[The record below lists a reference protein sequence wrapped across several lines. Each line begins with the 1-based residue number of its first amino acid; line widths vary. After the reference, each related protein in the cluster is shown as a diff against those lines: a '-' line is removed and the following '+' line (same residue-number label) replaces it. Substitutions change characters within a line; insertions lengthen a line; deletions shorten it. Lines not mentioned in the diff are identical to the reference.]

1 LCRRLVDGND
11 VFMESKSGTYSAATY
26 STQRWHQNRFQ
37 WQSGQL
43 VKVWTFDSDW
53 VAPGSQNDFWE
64 PVYHAVLANGFVY
77 DPGAGGTIFKL
88 DRATGAVVARINPFD
103 AVDANTYTASPLS
116 TDGAGNVYYNVVRIT
131 GGSLATS
138 FYAHDVVNSWLVK
151 VAPENIADHSERPST
166 WRRPSRPTAPSTQG
180 GTLRDKI
187 FQQLALGAAYTP
199 ASLGG
204 DGKVYSQ
211 NAGHLFIAGQ

>member
-1 LCRRLVDGND
+1 
-11 VFMESKSGTYSAATY
+11 MESKSGTYSAATY

-88 DRATGAVVARINPFD
+88 DRATRRGGRPHQSLRRGGRQHVHR
-103 AVDANTYTASPLS
+103 LS
-116 TDGAGNVYYNVVRIT
+116 A
-131 GGSLATS
+131 L
-138 FYAHDVVNSWLVK
+138 H
-151 VAPENIADHSERPST
+151 
-166 WRRPSRPTAPSTQG
+166 RRSG
-180 GTLRDKI
+180 
-187 FQQLALGAAYTP
+187 
-199 ASLGG
+199 
-204 DGKVYSQ
+204 
-211 NAGHLFIAGQ
+211 